1 MKPVATKKRI
11 SRVITKEETEELL
24 KLTPYEC
31 CKMSVFMNL
40 FASFEDRPAKFNTYD
55 IMTIPAGTF
64 GIKKKNK
71 NAVTTTV
78 GRFFFN
84 RAFIE
89 EELLEEL
96 GYVNKPLNKK
106 TLGELN
112 RRISYAVNEDRLPVQ
127 ALKNYILKQ
136 QKFQAY
142 TSTIAESISPN
153 MFNIAAIIRPKKE
166 ELCKKYAK
174 EIAAGDSLVADKME
188 KELLDYAKE
197 VLGDDPC
204 MDYYD
209 SGVGSWGN
217 NFKNMYVMKG
227 AQKDAITGKYNV
239 ITSNYADGVSKDEYS
254 KMANSLSIGPY
265 SRANKTA
272 IGGWNEKRYVLAF
285 QEMKLGP
292 KGSDCGTNK
301 TITVTLEGSYLT
313 QMMYSYIVEGN
324 RLVRLDS
331 TNMDKYKGKTVKM
344 RFASLCHG
352 VGKTHDFCNKCI
364 GDYFYI
370 IGMENVGIATAQLQS
385 TLKNIAMKA
394 CHDGTL
400 KYTTIDLNKAFPDE

>member
-1 MKPVATKKRI
+1 MKAEPTKKRI

-24 KLTPYEC
+24 KLTPKDC
-31 CKMSVFMNL
+31 CKMSVFMET
-40 FASFEDRPAKFNTYD
+40 FGMFENRPAKFNPYD
-55 IMTIPAGTF
+55 IMTIPVGAF

-71 NAVTTTV
+71 NAVVTTV

-96 GYVNKPLNKK
+96 GYINKALNKK

-112 RRISYAVNEDRLPVQ
+112 RKISYAVNEDRIPIQ
-127 ALKNYILKQ
+127 ALKNYINKQ

-142 TSTIAESISPN
+142 TSTIAESMSSN

-188 KELLDYAKE
+188 KELLAYAKE

-209 SGVGSWGN
+209 SGVGSWSN

-227 AQKDAITGKYNV
+227 AQKDAITGKYNI
-239 ITSNYADGVSKDEYS
+239 ITSNYADGVSKEEYS
-254 KMANSLSIGPY
+254 KMANALSIGPY
-265 SRANKTA
+265 SRSCKTA

-292 KGSDCGTNK
+292 KGSDCGTKK

-344 RFASLCHG
+344 RYCSLCHG

-364 GDYFYI
+364 GDYFYM
-370 IGMENVGIATAQLQS
+370 IGMDNVGIATAQLQS

-394 CHDGTL
+394 FHDGTL
-400 KYTTIDLNKAFPDE
+400 KYTTMDLNKIFIDE